1 MQAGDRILAF
11 DTIRPLTD
19 AQLQRL
25 PSCVQEGR
33 TISVVVVRRSMF
45 GDERELELAL
55 TPSSSWGG
63 RGMLGC
69 ATKPQS
75 TY

>member
-1 MQAGDRILAF
+1 MEAGDRILVF

-19 AQLQRL
+19 AQLPRL

-33 TISVVVVRRSMF
+33 AISVVVVRRTMF

-63 RGMLGC
+63 RGMLGY
-69 ATKPQS
+69 ATKPQAA
-75 TY
+75 Y